1 MKKLCEYK
9 VSFKPNTSS
18 SYRHVFGGREWKTP
32 KCCNCDNYYHQIL
45 SLDLNDPR
53 LGSIMGVRDLN
64 IPLISCL
71 NCSSNWGEQFFKI
84 EFEKKQV
91 IQIYNN
97 DKHNWIENDD
107 LRLVYPLP
115 QMNVSLELLSN
126 EESKNILNDFGIK
139 YFITVLGEPLY
150 LYSNNMINS
159 YCPLCHKKMT
169 YLATVCSDFANII
182 KNFDFQFGEQWLY
195 FYYCNNCETMKAIG
209 QST

>member
-1 MKKLCEYK
+1 MNNFLK
-9 VSFKPNTSS
+9 
-18 SYRHVFGGREWKTP
+18 
-32 KCCNCDNYYHQIL
+32 L
-45 SLDLNDPR
+45 SL
-53 LGSIMGVRDLN
+53 
-64 IPLISCL
+64 
-71 NCSSNWGEQFFKI
+71 
-84 EFEKKQV
+84 KKQV

-182 KNFDFQFGEQWLY
+182 KNFDFQFVQKSYCQILLY
-195 FYYCNNCETMKAIG
+195 YTNIN
-209 QST
+209 Q